1 MNVGWGKAETQ
12 FQGKAGKLSTQAPKA
27 VAAEVPADDGK
38 PRITWRGDGEFFVTS
53 TLVRTVPTCD
63 RVRWFGVRLAQRL
76 LVHHAALCLCSRGWR
91 AQVDRVCA
99 PAGPWCTCADVRTM
113 LMSLWQ
119 PQGSPRTE
127 VAYLGSGRRAAVH
140 GGTDWRAGAGACMA
154 AARVVDSLHATV
166 AAPVSVYIE

>member
-53 TLVRTVPTCD
+53 TLVRATAYAGSAFVWHSGCWCTTLRCD
-63 RVRWFGVRLAQRL
+63 F
-76 LVHHAALCLCSRGWR
+76 ALEVGAHKWI
-91 AQVDRVCA
+91 VCA
-99 PAGPWCTCADVRTM
+99 HPLARPYTCADVRTM

-119 PQGSPRTE
+119 PQGPR
-127 VAYLGSGRRAAVH
+127 GRRLRIWDREGVLQSTGEQI
-140 GGTDWRAGAGACMA
+140 GGLEQGLAWRPQG
-154 AARVVDSLHATV
+154 SLIASTQRLPHR
-166 AAPVSVYIE
+166 